1 LSAYTEV
8 VLEAAANEHDILT
21 DGASLN
27 PGITDPIRTA
37 PAVPATRTPFVPNA
51 AYANPLAIDNERNN
65 PLRTLSLS
73 LGFALVFLRVSA
85 FHQVQTVLMHGIN
98 LKLLY
103 VVGIPA
109 VLGTILCGGIPRSF
123 KRSPA
128 VYWTLYFCCM
138 VAACTTSAWQGDSV
152 KTYTI
157 PYLIVTWKECRSL
170 FKWLALSA
178 VGSLMIARLFQSG
191 SMDRFSLEFG
201 TVSNSNDFA
210 AHLLFCL
217 PFLYFVVLSS
227 KHLVLRLIALAG
239 LGYGVIVIVQTGSRG
254 GLIGMGAVALAL
266 LWLGSNKQRIGLL
279 VLAPIGFA
287 AVVAVVPH
295 ATLVRIMSFSS
306 DDEEVSEEAL
316 QSSDQRKYLLR
327 KSLEY
332 TFQFPILGVGP
343 GQFSNY
349 EGRNN
354 KVIGTHGAYHATH
367 NTFTQVSSECGI
379 PAFLFF
385 AGGLIASFRIFY
397 STYKKAKKI
406 PGCND
411 IRDAMACTMLSLI
424 GFVVAVTFLNFAYFF
439 YEPLLG
445 GMAIA
450 VAAATNE
457 EFALREQRAAEAAA
471 SQTMQPGVGFR
482 WAPPSP
488 RPA

>member
-1 LSAYTEV
+1 
-8 VLEAAANEHDILT
+8 
-21 DGASLN
+21 LN
-27 PGITDPIRTA
+27 PGITQPLRPA
-37 PAVPATRTPFVPNA
+37 PAVSAPRTAFVPNA
-51 AYANPLAIDNERNN
+51 AYANPLAIYNERNN

-98 LKLLY
+98 LRLLY

-109 VLGTILCGGIPRSF
+109 ILGTLLCGGLPRTF
-123 KRSPA
+123 KRSPGL
-128 VYWTLYFCCM
+128 YWTLYFCLMC
-138 VAACTTSAWQGDSV
+138 AACITSAWPGDSV
-152 KTYTI
+152 KTYVI
-157 PYLIVTWKECRSL
+157 PYFRTNFTMLFVVGGLIVSWNEYSRL
-170 FKWLALSA
+170 LKWLAFSA
-178 VGSLMIARLFQSG
+178 VGSLMVARLFQSG

-217 PFLYFVVLSS
+217 PFLYWVVLSS
-227 KHLVLRLIALAG
+227 KSIVLRLIALAG

-254 GLIGMGAVALAL
+254 GLIGMAAVGLAL
-266 LWLGSNKQRIGLL
+266 LWLGSAKQKIAL
-279 VLAPIGFA
+279 VLLAPIAFA

-306 DDEEVSEEAL
+306 SDDEASVEAL
-316 QSSDQRKYLLR
+316 ESSEQRKYLLR

-385 AGGLIASFRIFY
+385 TAGLIASFRIFY
-397 STYKKAKKI
+397 STYKKAKKT
-406 PGCND
+406 PGCTD
-411 IRDAMACTMLSLI
+411 IRDAMACTMLCLI
-424 GFVVAVTFLNFAYFF
+424 GFTVAVAFLNFAYFF

-450 VAAATNE
+450 VAAATKE
-457 EFALREQRAAEAAA
+457 EFALREQRATGAVP
-471 SQTMQPGVGFR
+471 QPILPGVGFR